1 MSFVQECSHLQILF
15 LSPSFAFLAGGSC
28 LPHADSPH
36 CLRANLVG
44 ERVWRSGVWTVV
56 MGKLNRQDGGG
67 FTLQQRCLGTHG
79 VSQVQ
84 RCVRRG
90 MRLGV
95 CVCVAAIA
103 CALCVMCVCVCVL
116 VCVMCVRVCMHA
128 CRRAFV
134 RVCVHVCVWVC
145 KRVCACV
152 CDCVCACVSVP
163 VYEPL

>member
-1 MSFVQECSHLQILF
+1 MSLDVTTRIFQDILGGEGRQAMSFVQECSHLQILF

-95 CVCVAAIA
+95 CVLLPLRVR
-103 CALCVMCVCVCVL
+103 CVL
-116 VCVMCVRVCMHA
+116 
-128 CRRAFV
+128 
-134 RVCVHVCVWVC
+134 
-145 KRVCACV
+145 
-152 CDCVCACVSVP
+152 CVSVY
-163 VYEPL
+163 VCLCV